1 MIAIA
6 VDRYQ
11 AIMFPLRPHMNKSRT
26 KVIILII
33 WVLSTVLAIPMGIA
47 YEIRVVSCTVDIALL
62 RFCLM

>member
-1 MIAIA
+1 
-6 VDRYQ
+6 
-11 AIMFPLRPHMNKSRT
+11 MNKSRT